1 MPARLRRLPW
11 LPVLLVVPA
20 LLAAQ
25 VPAPVPAGTL
35 SAGRLSFDGHAT
47 LGDFT
52 GVTDSVRGAFAAAA
66 TIADVHGWV
75 EAPVAT
81 LTTGNGH
88 RDRDLN
94 SSMES
99 DRFPVIRFELAGV
112 SLGQTRG
119 DTTDATLH
127 GTFRIHGVER
137 TADLPAT
144 LLFPPGQVRV
154 RADLPLNLNDYQI
167 KGLSKFL
174 GTLKMH
180 PDITVHVDVTFAF
193 EGSAP
198 PR

>member
-1 MPARLRRLPW
+1 MSVRSRGSLW
-11 LPVLLVVPA
+11 LSVLLVVPA
-20 LLAAQ
+20 FLHAQ
-25 VPAPVPAGTL
+25 VPLPVPAGAISVGT
-35 SAGRLSFDGHAT
+35 LSFDGHAT

-52 GVTDSVRGAFAAAA
+52 GVTDSVRGASIAAPTLAE
-66 TIADVHGWV
+66 VRGWV
-75 EAPVAT
+75 EAPVIT
-81 LTTGNGH
+81 LKTGNGH

-112 SLGQTRG
+112 STGQMHG
-119 DTTDATLH
+119 DTLDATLH
-127 GTFRIHGVER
+127 GSFKIHGVER
-137 TADLPAT
+137 AVDLPAT
-144 LLFPPGQVRV
+144 LFFTPGHVRV
-154 RADLPLNLNDYQI
+154 HADLPLNLHDYQI
-167 KGLSKFL
+167 EGLSKFL